1 MTQLTMTHAHNVY
14 PFLLHPTQM
23 RFPIGGEC
31 VTCHGC
37 QQRNQPRSQG
47 LLRFQVSRPWERGC
61 SGILEIL
68 ARSLANVHC
77 PLAD

>member
-1 MTQLTMTHAHNVY
+1 MTQLITHVHNVY

-31 VTCHGC
+31 VMG
-37 QQRNQPRSQG
+37 
-47 LLRFQVSRPWERGC
+47 VS
-61 SGILEIL
+61 SGILRSGNWGIL

-77 PLAD
+77 PYKQTYNLFMPMKTHSENNRLRGF